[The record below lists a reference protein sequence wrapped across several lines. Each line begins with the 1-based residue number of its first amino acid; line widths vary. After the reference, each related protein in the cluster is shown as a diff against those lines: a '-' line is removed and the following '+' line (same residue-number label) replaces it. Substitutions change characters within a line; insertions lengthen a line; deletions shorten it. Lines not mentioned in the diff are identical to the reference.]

1 MKKITSLADL
11 SLIQPGVFLLWNKY
25 YANGIILEVVTGSIL
40 GDEADVGYDH
50 TEYYLRIPEQSFNAI
65 IQLTVTNMEYTPHFF
80 IKNSTFVSSDT
91 DEILDHLPVHLVIHN
106 VDIFRKALRQLAW
119 VRKMHQNM

>member
-106 VDIFRKALRQLAW
+106 VDIVRKALRQLAW

>member
-65 IQLTVTNMEYTPHFF
+65 IKP
-80 IKNSTFVSSDT
+80 
-91 DEILDHLPVHLVIHN
+91 
-106 VDIFRKALRQLAW
+106 RQENQPASA
-119 VRKMHQNM
+119 VG